1 MAPTLFTL
9 VQIFLRARPGEPFT
23 GREIAEG
30 LVEQYPGR
38 LSAKGIQQV
47 AAEISSNYAG
57 ARKRNKLPSQLRVT
71 ADSPRKF
78 YWTESDAPSDAVPD
92 DGDKERESAASD
104 ERGLY
109 PKLMEFLNEEFPNM
123 WCWRINEATSSN
135 RKRKGS
141 NEWLHPDVVGRQL
154 LSTGWCNEVRDLGK
168 NMQGQKIRLWSLEVK
183 GRLEQGNVR
192 RSFFQAVANSS
203 WANFGYLAAEV
214 IEKEAHAELQLLS
227 PMHGIGLIRIDRKQP
242 SESQV
247 MLAARERQDFDLA
260 ACNRLAKEN
269 ADFAEVMS
277 VIADEVKT
285 DRPIAPS
292 KNPGRKGGRASQS
305 T

>member
-1 MAPTLFTL
+1 MAPPLFKTAQ
-9 VQIFLRARPGEPFT
+9 VFLSEHAGEPFT
-23 GREIAEG
+23 GREIAEK
-30 LVEQYPGR
+30 LVEQYPDR
-38 LSAKGIQQV
+38 FAVKGSQQV
-47 AAEISSNYAG
+47 AAEISSNYTG
-57 ARKRNKLPSQLRVT
+57 AKKRNTLPNQLRVT

-78 YWTESDAPSDAVPD
+78 YWTESDTPSEEAVSE
-92 DGDKERESAASD
+92 GEKEHGSGASD
-104 ERGLY
+104 EHSLY
-109 PKLMEFLNEEFPNM
+109 PKLIEYLNDEFPNM

-135 RKRKGS
+135 RKGKGA

-154 LSTGWCNEVRDLGK
+154 LSTGWKNEVRDLGK
-168 NMQGQKIRLWSLEVK
+168 NMQGQKIRLWSFEVK
-183 GRLEQGNVR
+183 TRLEQGNVR

-203 WANFGYLAAEV
+203 WANYGYLAAEV

-242 SESQV
+242 SDSQV
-247 MLAARERQDFDLA
+247 MLAARERTDFDLA

-269 ADFAEVMS
+269 ADFAEIMG

-292 KNPGRKGGRASQS
+292 RHSGRKTRP
-305 T
+305 